1 MPSST
6 PLIALKGVSFQ
17 HADESVT
24 ANKLDFELY
33 GGQSVAISGMNGS
46 GKSTLLS
53 LIMGLRSISS
63 GEVLLFG
70 HSCRTEAD
78 FSRFRTRIG
87 LVFQDPDD
95 QLFCPTV
102 VEDVCFGPLN
112 QGLSRK
118 DALARARGVLNRLN
132 ISHLENKVTYQLSG
146 GQKRVVALA
155 SVLAMKPEIL
165 LLDEPTNDLDPDNTR
180 RLIDILKELSLPMI
194 LVCHDA
200 NICAELVDKEY
211 LLEDGVI
218 RNQSYN
224 LQDF

>member
-1 MPSST
+1 MSSST

-33 GGQSVAISGMNGS
+33 SGQSVAISGINGS

-53 LIMGLRSISS
+53 LIMGLRSVSS
-63 GEVLLFG
+63 GEVHLFG
-70 HSCRTEAD
+70 HSCRTEAN

-87 LVFQDPDD
+87 MVFQDPDD

-102 VEDVCFGPLN
+102 IEDVCFGPLN
-112 QGLSRK
+112 QGLTRK
-118 DALARARGVLNRLN
+118 DALARSRGVLNRLN

-146 GQKRVVALA
+146 GQKRLVALA

-165 LLDEPTNDLDPDNTR
+165 LLDEPTNDLDPENTR

-194 LVCHDA
+194 LICHDA
-200 NICAELVDKEY
+200 NICAQLVDKEY
-211 LLEDGVI
+211 QLTQGTMVTL
-218 RNQSYN
+218 S
-224 LQDF
+224 

>member
-1 MPSST
+1 MSSST

-33 GGQSVAISGMNGS
+33 SGQSVAISGINGS

-53 LIMGLRSISS
+53 LIMGLRSVSS
-63 GEVLLFG
+63 GEVYLFG

-87 LVFQDPDD
+87 MVFQDPDD

-102 VEDVCFGPLN
+102 IEDVCFGPLN
-112 QGLSRK
+112 QGLTRT
-118 DALARARGVLNRLN
+118 DAIVRARKILKQLNV
-132 ISHLENKVTYQLSG
+132 SHLENKITYQLSG

-165 LLDEPTNDLDPDNTR
+165 LLDEPTNDLDPENTR
-180 RLIDILKELSLPMI
+180 RLIDILRELSLPMI
-194 LVCHDA
+194 LICHDA
-200 NICAELVDKEY
+200 NICAQLVNKEY
-211 LLEDGVI
+211 QLTQGTMVALP
-218 RNQSYN
+218 
-224 LQDF
+224 

>member
-1 MPSST
+1 MPPLT

-17 HADESVT
+17 HADASVT
-24 ANKLDFELY
+24 ADKLDFELY
-33 GGQSVAISGMNGS
+33 RGQSIAISGINGS

-53 LIMGLRSISS
+53 LIMGLRSVSS
-63 GEVLLFG
+63 GEVHLFG

-102 VEDVCFGPLN
+102 IEDVCFGPLN
-112 QGLSRK
+112 QGLTRT
-118 DALARARGVLNRLN
+118 DAIVRARKILKQLNV
-132 ISHLENKVTYQLSG
+132 SHLENKITYQLSG

-155 SVLAMKPEIL
+155 SVLAMQPEVLI
-165 LLDEPTNDLDPDNTR
+165 LDEPSNDLDPENTK
-180 RLIDILKELSLPMI
+180 RLINILKELSLPMI

-200 NICAELVDKEY
+200 DIRAQLVDKEY
-211 LLEDGVI
+211 LLQEGAIIDAP
-218 RNQSYN
+218 
-224 LQDF
+224 